1 MKQKTN
7 MTTKQRINRIMD
19 FYYKR
24 GCNVE
29 RINNVLRNYLK
40 IKYGE
45 QEK

>member
-1 MKQKTN
+1 MSTI
-7 MTTKQRINRIMD
+7 QRINRIMN

-40 IKYGE
+40 QKQWKARE
-45 QEK
+45 TN